1 MAILNVNTDEVVRYS
16 NKLEKLHR
24 SAFPVAIRGTLNN
37 AAFDVKKNT
46 MPASAEKEFTIRRK
60 NFFKANSRVNMAK
73 GFNIRTMQAIIG
85 FIGTQQAVENL
96 EQQEK
101 GGTIGGRAFVPL
113 DNARGG
119 SNARPVRPSN
129 RLSRISN
136 IVNASKVR
144 GNSKRQRFVK
154 AAIKA
159 GVGGF
164 VIGNNKLKIL
174 WKITGL
180 TKIGDRLK
188 INKQRLYS
196 YVPGRKVKI
205 DEPTNFMK
213 KATLKT
219 GKKLEG
225 FYIKQAKKQIE
236 KALLK

>member
-24 SAFPVAIRGTLNN
+24 SAFPIAIRGALNN

-46 MPASAEKEFTIRRK
+46 MPVSAEKEFTIRRK
-60 NFFKANSRVNMAK
+60 NFFKANSRVIKAK

-85 FIGTQQAVENL
+85 FIGNQQAVQDL
-96 EQQEK
+96 EQQEE
-101 GGTIGGRAFVPL
+101 GGKIGGRAFVPL

-119 SNARPVRPSN
+119 NNARPVRPSN
-129 RLSRISN
+129 RLGKIGR
-136 IVNASKVR
+136 IVNANKVR
-144 GNSKRQRFVK
+144 GKSKKQRFIK

-164 VIGNNKLKIL
+164 VIGNNKLRIL

-180 TKIGDRLK
+180 TKVGGRLE

-205 DEPTNFMK
+205 DPTNFMK

-219 GKKLEG
+219 AKKLEG